1 MRQEYFNLATPAPK
15 RLAMMRAEVAAHT
28 NKYPHCPEHAKPKT
42 WRDVRGTTHKD
53 LSTYIGGLSQG
64 SNDSDSVW
72 YCHTGEQFR
81 GEKFADECLGGPCHT
96 GWFTNADCTTYKDGS
111 GKARGI
117 VGRLTHGRF
126 IAGYW
131 CGDNEERVYYPEVF
145 EDETEAA
152 QMADEHARVF
162 AEHAYQDNAR
172 FEAMQD
178 AESDC
183 EEKLLEVQKAFALR
197 HDWRFGGTERVTH
210 AIEELRTARE
220 ELRVA
225 TTEYERG

>member
-1 MRQEYFNLATPAPK
+1 MRPEYFNLAIPAPK
-15 RLAMMRAEVAAHT
+15 RLAMMRAEFEAHA
-28 NKYPHCPEHAKPKT
+28 NKYPHCPESARPKT
-42 WRDVRGTTHKD
+42 WRDIRGTTHKD

-72 YCHTGEQFR
+72 YYHTGAQFR
-81 GEKFADECLGGPCHT
+81 DERFADECDGGPNHI
-96 GWFTNADCTTYKDGS
+96 GWFTDRHGDE
-111 GKARGI
+111 KARGI
-117 VGRLTHGRF
+117 VGRLPHGRF

-131 CGDNEERVYYPEVF
+131 WGDNGERVYFPEVF
-145 EDETEAA
+145 DDETEAA

-178 AESDC
+178 AESGC

-225 TTEYERG
+225 TAYYERG

>member
-1 MRQEYFNLATPAPK
+1 MKHAYFNLVIPAPK
-15 RLAMMRAEVAAHT
+15 RLAMLRADFEAHAA
-28 NKYPHCPEHAKPKT
+28 KYPHCPASARPKT
-42 WRDVRGTTHKD
+42 WRDVRGTTHK
-53 LSTYIGGLSQG
+53 SMHAYCGGLSQG
-64 SNDSDSVW
+64 FNDGMPVW
-72 YCHTGEQFR
+72 RCYTGEQFR
-81 GEKFADECLGGPCHT
+81 DEKFADECPGGPDHH
-96 GWFTNADCTTYKDGS
+96 GWFTNADCDTYKDGS
-111 GKARGI
+111 GKVRGI
-117 VGRLTHGRF
+117 VGRLPHGRF

-131 CGDNEERVYYPEVF
+131 WGDSDERVYYLEVF
-145 EDETEAA
+145 DDETDAA
-152 QMADEHARVF
+152 RMADEHARVF

-225 TTEYERG
+225 TADYEKG

>member
-42 WRDVRGTTHKD
+42 WRDVRGTTHKSID
-53 LSTYIGGLSQG
+53 AHICALSQG
-64 SNDSDSVW
+64 FNNGEPVW
-72 YCHTGEQFR
+72 YCHTGAQFR
-81 GEKFADECLGGPCHT
+81 DEKFADECTNGIKHK
-96 GWFTNADCTTYKDGS
+96 GWFTDMHGDE
-111 GKARGI
+111 KARGI
-117 VGRLTHGRF
+117 VGRLPHGRF
-126 IAGYW
+126 IAGYCW
-131 CGDNEERVYYPEVF
+131 SANGERVYFSEIFDY
-145 EDETEAA
+145 ETEAA

-162 AEHAYQDNAR
+162 AEAAQEDNAR

-178 AESDC
+178 AEFEC
-183 EEKLLEVQKAFALR
+183 EEKLLEVQKAFVLR
-197 HDWRFGGTERVTH
+197 HDWRFGGFERVTH

>member
-42 WRDVRGTTHKD
+42 WRDVRGTTHKSID
-53 LSTYIGGLSQG
+53 AHICALSQG
-64 SNDSDSVW
+64 FNNGTPIW

-81 GEKFADECLGGPCHT
+81 DEKFADECLGGPNHT
-96 GWFTNADCTTYKDGS
+96 GWFTDMHGDE
-111 GKARGI
+111 KARGI
-117 VGRLTHGRF
+117 VGRLPHGRF
-126 IAGYW
+126 IAGYCW
-131 CGDNEERVYYPEVF
+131 STNGERVYFSEIFDY
-145 EDETEAA
+145 ETEAA
-152 QMADEHARVF
+152 QTADEHARVF
-162 AEHAYQDNAR
+162 AESAYEDNAR
-172 FEAMQD
+172 FEAMTM
-178 AESDC
+178 AEYDC

-197 HDWRFGGTERVTH
+197 HDWRFGGFERVTH

-225 TTEYERG
+225 TADYERG

>member
-1 MRQEYFNLATPAPK
+1 MRQEYFNLATSAPK
-15 RLAMMRAEVAAHT
+15 RLAMMRADFEAHAT
-28 NKYPHCPEHAKPKT
+28 KYPYCPEHAKPKT
-42 WRDVRGTTHKD
+42 WRDVRGTTHKGIHAYICR
-53 LSTYIGGLSQG
+53 LSPGFNNGEP
-64 SNDSDSVW
+64 VW
-72 YCHTGEQFR
+72 YCHTGAQFR
-81 GEKFADECLGGPCHT
+81 DEKFADECLGGPSHT

-117 VGRLTHGRF
+117 VGRLSHGRF

-131 CGDNEERVYYPEVF
+131 CGDNEERVYYQEVF

-152 QMADEHARVF
+152 QTADEHARVF
-162 AEHAYQDNAR
+162 AESAYEDNVR
-172 FEAMQD
+172 FEAMTM
-178 AESDC
+178 AEYDC

-197 HDWRFGGTERVTH
+197 HDWRFGGSARVTH

-225 TTEYERG
+225 TADYERG

>member
-1 MRQEYFNLATPAPK
+1 MRQEYFNLSIPAPK
-15 RLAMMRAEVAAHT
+15 RLALLRAEFEAHA
-28 NKYPHCPEHAKPKT
+28 NKYPHRPESSRPKT
-42 WRDVRGTTHKD
+42 WRDIRGTTHKD
-53 LSTYIGGLSQG
+53 LSAYIGGLSQG

-72 YCHTGEQFR
+72 YCHTGAQFR
-81 GEKFADECLGGPCHT
+81 DERFADECPGGPGHR
-96 GWFTNADCTTYKDGS
+96 GWFTNDYCSTYEDGS

-117 VGRLTHGRF
+117 VGRLPHGRF

-131 CGDNEERVYYPEVF
+131 WGDNDERVYYPEVF
-145 EDETEAA
+145 DDETEAA

-172 FEAMQD
+172 FKAMTM

>member
-42 WRDVRGTTHKD
+42 WRNLRGTTHK
-53 LSTYIGGLSQG
+53 SIRAYCCALSQG
-64 SNDSDSVW
+64 FNNGTPIW

-81 GEKFADECLGGPCHT
+81 DEKFADECTNGLEHT
-96 GWFTNADCTTYKDGS
+96 GWFTDMHGDE
-111 GKARGI
+111 KARGI
-117 VGRLTHGRF
+117 VGRLPHGRF
-126 IAGYW
+126 IAGYYW
-131 CGDNEERVYYPEVF
+131 GDNDERVYYPEVF
-145 EDETEAA
+145 DAETEAA
-152 QMADEHARVF
+152 QRADEHARVF
-162 AEHAYQDNAR
+162 AESAYEDNVR
-172 FEAMQD
+172 FEAMTM
-178 AESDC
+178 AEYDC

-197 HDWRFGGTERVTH
+197 HDWRFGGFERVTH

-225 TTEYERG
+225 TADYERG